1 MKLGMLVAVEIKAVL
16 KSGFELKKQEE
27 IGRFSV
33 YTYETQGHDLYVI
46 HSGAGQ
52 VFAAAATE
60 ILISLYKVEAI
71 INFGIVGSL
80 REDVS
85 LGNTCVVERIVDYS
99 FDTSEIDCCEPG
111 RHLAYPTVFLPADKG
126 LMDKAQQIVPNLIKV
141 TCASGNK
148 FVGTAEEKRR
158 LRAEFDCD
166 IVEME
171 AAAIQLIGDMHAVPC
186 LFIKGIS
193 DTLHGGAEE
202 FSRMFDKASEDCFL
216 IVTEIL
222 KSM

>member
-1 MKLGMLVAVEIKAVL
+1 MKMGMLVAVEIKAVL
-16 KSGFELKKQEE
+16 KSGFDLVREE
-27 IGRFSV
+27 KVGKFTV
-33 YTYETQGHDLYVI
+33 YTFTIHGQTTHVI

-60 ILISLYKVEAI
+60 ILISIYKVDFI

-80 REDVS
+80 REDVI

-99 FDTSEIDCCEPG
+99 FDTSELDDCEPG
-111 RHLAYPTVFLPADKG
+111 RHLNYPEVFLPADKG
-126 LMDKAQQIVPNLIKV
+126 LMDKALEVVPTLKKV

-148 FVGTAEEKRR
+148 FVGSAEEKRW
-158 LRAEFDCD
+158 LHETFHCD

-171 AAAIQLIGDMHAVPC
+171 AAAIQLIADMHGVPC

-202 FSRMFDKASEDCFL
+202 FSKMFDAASNDCFA
-216 IVTEIL
+216 IVSAIMKT
-222 KSM
+222 M